1 MKILGVVSANDH
13 GESVLKAEWLG
24 DFEVKALGV
33 KLPDAIV
40 DGGGI
45 TSRRFVQ
52 DGGEGGAG
60 VFNVEVELSSL
71 EGSVDEERAAEIG
84 FASDGD
90 ASARFDVL
98 GEQLS
103 ENDLL
108 REKFGAD
115 GDFRLRGL
123 MASREEVSEA
133 EKIQKTKKSETSAT
147 HVRRPLAFVRGGPGE
162 NRQAG
167 RGERQGWR
175 RLE

>member
-1 MKILGVVSANDH
+1 MQIVAMAPAAKSIWALEEFIADTGAPFGREWNDIGNLVKMKILGVVSANDH

-90 ASARFDVL
+90 AGARFDVL

-103 ENDLL
+103 KHDLL
-108 REKFGAD
+108 RATVGTGGA
-115 GDFRLRGL
+115 
-123 MASREEVSEA
+123 
-133 EKIQKTKKSETSAT
+133 
-147 HVRRPLAFVRGGPGE
+147 VRVT
-162 NRQAG
+162 
-167 RGERQGWR
+167 GWMHS
-175 RLE
+175 